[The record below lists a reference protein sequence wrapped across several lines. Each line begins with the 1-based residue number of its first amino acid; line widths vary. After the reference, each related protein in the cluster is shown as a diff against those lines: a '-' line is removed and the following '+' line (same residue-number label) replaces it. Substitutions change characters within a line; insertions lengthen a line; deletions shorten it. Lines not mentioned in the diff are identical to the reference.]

1 MSEISSGLVA
11 VAWMA
16 ADEDGDLEFNTINEF
31 SCGRTEGT
39 PLVRLS
45 DAEAKLSECVTSYEK
60 EVAGLTAEL
69 NAKDEEIERLERESS
84 ACDLVEEQKGT
95 ITALNMALGGEDSTS
110 TENLIDAYEVDYNEE
125 GLISLCRK
133 LIAENVRLSDVI
145 ESTAINDTIEALGFA
160 NREIERLTTSENDW
174 ITCHA
179 KIWREL
185 QETKT
190 IVGNQAERISD
201 LEASPISEEVIDIL
215 RSKIKALESE
225 ILEQCRIN
233 GMGAE
238 REATLLG
245 KVERQSAA
253 LKLAR
258 EALFD
263 MQDSYAAVHGWKDS
277 FVIAATTAI
286 AAIDSLQKGE

>member
-1 MSEISSGLVA
+1 MPPIKRFSFNGSFVERVNSVMISGKEVA
-11 VAWMA
+11 RPEQKQPVRVRAIIA
-16 ADEDGDLEFNTINEF
+16 NT
-31 SCGRTEGT
+31 
-39 PLVRLS
+39 
-45 DAEAKLSECVTSYEK
+45 KLSEREMR
-60 EVAGLTAEL
+60 ERFAE
-69 NAKDEEIERLERESS
+69 
-84 ACDLVEEQKGT
+84 
-95 ITALNMALGGEDSTS
+95 ALQTTECAEDSTS

-145 ESTAINDTIEALGFA
+145 WSIDKDTIEALGFA

-238 REATLLG
+238 REAALLG
-245 KVERQSAA
+245 KVAQQSAA
-253 LKLAR
+253 LKLAW
-258 EALFD
+258 EALGEV
-263 MQDSYAAVHGWKDS
+263 QDLIGESHGVYGLHLNGDESPWGELEQGGR
-277 FVIAATTAI
+277 FERLTLLNEAL
-286 AAIDSLQKGE
+286 AAIDNALGE

>member
-11 VAWMA
+11 VAEVGA
-16 ADEDGDLEFNTINEF
+16 GF
-31 SCGRTEGT
+31 SLRWTEPDYGCSCKHYDK
-39 PLVRLS
+39 LVRLS
-45 DAEAKLSECVTSYEK
+45 DAEAII
-60 EVAGLTAEL
+60 AQ
-69 NAKDEEIERLERESS
+69 KD
-84 ACDLVEEQKGT
+84 A
-95 ITALNMALGGEDSTS
+95 
-110 TENLIDAYEVDYNEE
+110 
-125 GLISLCRK
+125 
-133 LIAENVRLSDVI
+133 
-145 ESTAINDTIEALGFA
+145 
-160 NREIERLTTSENDW
+160 
-174 ITCHA
+174 
-179 KIWREL
+179 
-185 QETKT
+185 
-190 IVGNQAERISD
+190 
-201 LEASPISEEVIDIL
+201 
-215 RSKIKALESE
+215 E

-286 AAIDSLQKGE
+286 AAIDALGEVK

>member
-11 VAWMA
+11 VAWQVRNGWSSCDLYRTLKSATEDRDMLQKRADFAGNLMA
-16 ADEDGDLEFNTINEF
+16 YRVE
-31 SCGRTEGT
+31 

-45 DAEAKLSECVTSYEK
+45 DAEAII
-60 EVAGLTAEL
+60 AQ
-69 NAKDEEIERLERESS
+69 KD
-84 ACDLVEEQKGT
+84 A
-95 ITALNMALGGEDSTS
+95 
-110 TENLIDAYEVDYNEE
+110 
-125 GLISLCRK
+125 
-133 LIAENVRLSDVI
+133 
-145 ESTAINDTIEALGFA
+145 
-160 NREIERLTTSENDW
+160 
-174 ITCHA
+174 
-179 KIWREL
+179 
-185 QETKT
+185 
-190 IVGNQAERISD
+190 
-201 LEASPISEEVIDIL
+201 
-215 RSKIKALESE
+215 E
-225 ILEQCRIN
+225 ILDQCRLN

>member
-1 MSEISSGLVA
+1 MNTKTDGISSGLVA
-11 VAWMA
+11 VA
-16 ADEDGDLEFNTINEF
+16 EVGSGF
-31 SCGRTEGT
+31 SIRWTEPDYGGSCK
-39 PLVRLS
+39 PYDMLVRLS
-45 DAEAKLSECVTSYEK
+45 DAEAII
-60 EVAGLTAEL
+60 AQ
-69 NAKDEEIERLERESS
+69 KD
-84 ACDLVEEQKGT
+84 A
-95 ITALNMALGGEDSTS
+95 
-110 TENLIDAYEVDYNEE
+110 
-125 GLISLCRK
+125 
-133 LIAENVRLSDVI
+133 
-145 ESTAINDTIEALGFA
+145 
-160 NREIERLTTSENDW
+160 
-174 ITCHA
+174 
-179 KIWREL
+179 
-185 QETKT
+185 
-190 IVGNQAERISD
+190 
-201 LEASPISEEVIDIL
+201 
-215 RSKIKALESE
+215 E

>member
-1 MSEISSGLVA
+1 MNTKTDGISSGLVA

-16 ADEDGDLEFNTINEF
+16 ADEGGDLEFNTINKF

-45 DAEAKLSECVTSYEK
+45 DAEAII
-60 EVAGLTAEL
+60 AQ
-69 NAKDEEIERLERESS
+69 KD
-84 ACDLVEEQKGT
+84 A
-95 ITALNMALGGEDSTS
+95 
-110 TENLIDAYEVDYNEE
+110 
-125 GLISLCRK
+125 
-133 LIAENVRLSDVI
+133 
-145 ESTAINDTIEALGFA
+145 
-160 NREIERLTTSENDW
+160 
-174 ITCHA
+174 
-179 KIWREL
+179 
-185 QETKT
+185 
-190 IVGNQAERISD
+190 
-201 LEASPISEEVIDIL
+201 
-215 RSKIKALESE
+215 E

-286 AAIDSLQKGE
+286 AAIDALGEVK

>member
-16 ADEDGDLEFNTINEF
+16 ADEGGDLEFNTINKF

-45 DAEAKLSECVTSYEK
+45 DAEAII
-60 EVAGLTAEL
+60 AQ
-69 NAKDEEIERLERESS
+69 KD
-84 ACDLVEEQKGT
+84 A
-95 ITALNMALGGEDSTS
+95 
-110 TENLIDAYEVDYNEE
+110 
-125 GLISLCRK
+125 
-133 LIAENVRLSDVI
+133 
-145 ESTAINDTIEALGFA
+145 
-160 NREIERLTTSENDW
+160 
-174 ITCHA
+174 
-179 KIWREL
+179 
-185 QETKT
+185 
-190 IVGNQAERISD
+190 
-201 LEASPISEEVIDIL
+201 
-215 RSKIKALESE
+215 E

-286 AAIDSLQKGE
+286 AAIDEVLGEVK